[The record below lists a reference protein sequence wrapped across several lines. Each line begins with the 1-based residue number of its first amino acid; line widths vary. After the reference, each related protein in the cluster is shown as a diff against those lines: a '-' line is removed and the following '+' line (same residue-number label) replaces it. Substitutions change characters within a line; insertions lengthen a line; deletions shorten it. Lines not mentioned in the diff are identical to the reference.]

1 MENTRPNSSGFGRSW
16 RSLNA
21 RLPGPFAD
29 NCEVAARTTSTS
41 QSASGYTS
49 GFAQPQGLRPEKG
62 AMMKHAT
69 DAYHKLD
76 LIPGPGEKKIML
88 VDGDTSDLEFYS
100 SVLQHQGYEVVA
112 CASYAAALRVLER
125 EDFDLVVVNQGG
137 PKFEGRCV
145 LESVKQDRRNVPVL
159 VMANHADMGNYLKA
173 MEMGATDY
181 FEKAVNPSEW
191 IRLIRGYLRP
201 AQATPAIAT
210 AG

>member
-1 MENTRPNSSGFGRSW
+1 
-16 RSLNA
+16 
-21 RLPGPFAD
+21 
-29 NCEVAARTTSTS
+29 
-41 QSASGYTS
+41 
-49 GFAQPQGLRPEKG
+49 
-62 AMMKHAT
+62 MMKHAT

-76 LIPGPGEKKIML
+76 LSPGPGEKKIML

-137 PKFEGRCV
+137 PEFEGRCV
-145 LESVKQDRRNVPVL
+145 LESVKQGRRNVPVL
-159 VMANHADMGNYLKA
+159 VLANHADMGNYLKA